1 MNLDELSQTLG
12 IEIDSELLE
21 LALTHSSFAYENG
34 LDDNER
40 LEFLGDSVL
49 GFLVASFV
57 YSAHPELNEG
67 ELTKLKNAVVS
78 ANALAAAANQIELGK
93 YLRLGKGEEQTDGR
107 TKVNV
112 LADAFEAVLGAA
124 YLSQGLEAASEIV
137 HKFII
142 PMLDDPDAV
151 REASDPKTTLGE
163 KLQKMNRPPISYQIS
178 ATGPEHERIY
188 LANCFSGAELL
199 GQGSGRTKRSAETEA
214 AIAALRSLRKK

>member
-12 IEIDSELLE
+12 IEIDTELLE

-93 YLRLGKGEEQTDGR
+93 YLRLGKGEEQTEGR

-124 YLSQGLEAASEIV
+124 YLSQGLEAAFEIV

-163 KLQKMNRPPISYQIS
+163 KLQKMNRPPIS
-178 ATGPEHERIY
+178 
-188 LANCFSGAELL
+188 
-199 GQGSGRTKRSAETEA
+199 
-214 AIAALRSLRKK
+214 